1 MSILSEDTPRNVR
14 KMLIQGYRNMSP
26 QMKLKRVSEAT
37 LAVQQLA
44 LARIRKQHGS
54 ISNRERWLRLASLWL
69 DKKTMKRVFDWDVD
83 IHGY

>member
-1 MSILSEDTPRNVR
+1 MPILSEDTPRNVR
-14 KMLIQGYRNMSP
+14 KTLIEGYRKMSP

-44 LARIRKQHGS
+44 LARIRKQYGS
-54 ISNRERWLRLASLWL
+54 ISNREQQLRLASLWL
-69 DKKTMKRVFDWDVD
+69 DKETMKRVFNWDVD